1 MRVFRNY
8 DSFSETAI
16 INKYYIGK
24 LHEVNVLLGYPKSLD
39 IRLTSS
45 KKATKF
51 VLLFI

>member
-24 LHEVNVLLGYPKSLD
+24 LHEVNV
-39 IRLTSS
+39 
-45 KKATKF
+45 
-51 VLLFI
+51 